1 MIAVASI
8 LVQYLIPCTIVGY
21 CYFSVCRY
29 LTNRPVLASDNRQ
42 QVILAKRKRNNH
54 MLIMSAVTHFLCWL
68 PLNVV
73 NLIINIFDTDEEPLF
88 EDTEDLLITYA
99 VCHLASMISVVANPI
114 LYGFMNEN
122 FREEFSKIIGK
133 CFANVCCNVG
143 SANNNTNQGNDFR
156 LSERERLAGEQSRR
170 KSSQKAAISNDMQ
183 NEDGIDEN
191 NVEEAAV

>member
-8 LVQYLIPCTIVGY
+8 LVQYLIPCTVVGY

-54 MLIMSAVTHFLCWL
+54 MLIMSAVAHFLCWL

-99 VCHLASMISVVANPI
+99 VCHLASMISVVINPI

-122 FREEFSKIIGK
+122 FRAEFSKIIGK
-133 CFANVCCNVG
+133 CFASICCNG
-143 SANNNTNQGNDFR
+143 NANNNTNHGNDFR
-156 LSERERLAGEQSRR
+156 LSERERLGEHQSRG
-170 KSSQKAAISNDMQ
+170 KPLQKAAIANDMP
-183 NEDGIDEN
+183 NDVIDEN